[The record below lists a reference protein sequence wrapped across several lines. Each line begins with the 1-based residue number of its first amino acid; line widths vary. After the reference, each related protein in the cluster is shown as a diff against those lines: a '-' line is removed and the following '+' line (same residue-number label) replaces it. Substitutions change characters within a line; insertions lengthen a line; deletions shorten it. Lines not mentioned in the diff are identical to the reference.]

1 MFQDLLN
8 EWFGSETYKQDIIHN
23 VSTDN
28 MLMDFAV
35 WLDTRSPTLRAP
47 ANADG
52 AYCMCEKP
60 LDDDG
65 WRCIRCG
72 KLLSP
77 RHGG

>member
-1 MFQDLLN
+1 MDLKEKEELAAKLSDATSALNRLSKDLLDLVQ
-8 EWFGSETYKQDIIHN
+8 S
-23 VSTDN
+23 
-28 MLMDFAV
+28 
-35 WLDTRSPTLRAP
+35 LDRAAQLLRAP